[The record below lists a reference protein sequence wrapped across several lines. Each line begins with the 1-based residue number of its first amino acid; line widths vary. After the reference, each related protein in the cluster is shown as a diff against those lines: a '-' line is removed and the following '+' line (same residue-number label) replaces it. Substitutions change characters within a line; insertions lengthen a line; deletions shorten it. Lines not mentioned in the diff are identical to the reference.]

1 MGKSSISGP
10 VNVQVPNSIIAEF
23 DRRADALSIRRGSY
37 AVLVFEWWEAQ
48 GFPAVTKADQAMQDI
63 RALERFKAAED
74 KPQAKKRTA

>member
-1 MGKSSISGP
+1 MGKSNISG
-10 VNVQVPNSIIAEF
+10 VLSAQTRNEIIAEVE
-23 DRRADALSIRRGSY
+23 RRADSLSIAKGRY
-37 AVLVFEWWEAQ
+37 AALIFEWWETQ